1 MGSASE
7 PSSTSLM
14 MLNRRLQDIQD
25 GDAALGMALE
35 DVENDAGHGG
45 NDYFARAGRL
55 LTLSW

>member
-1 MGSASE
+1 
-7 PSSTSLM
+7 M